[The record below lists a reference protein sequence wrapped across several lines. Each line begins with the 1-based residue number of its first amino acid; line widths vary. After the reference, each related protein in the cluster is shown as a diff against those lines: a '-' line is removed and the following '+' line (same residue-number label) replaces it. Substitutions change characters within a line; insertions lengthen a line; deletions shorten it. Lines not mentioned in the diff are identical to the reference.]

1 MIDLICVGKLSTKGY
16 KEAFDHYSKQINKL
30 HVTELKESSI
40 QVEGKHILNLL
51 DRDAHIILLTIEGVQ
66 MDSIAFAEYLR
77 KLIDTGKKIQFVVGG
92 SEGLSESVKSASNKD
107 ISMSKMTFPHQL
119 ARVMLVEQIYRAM
132 KIIERHPYHK

>member
-16 KEAFDHYSKQINKL
+16 KEAFDHYFKQINKL
-30 HVTELKESSI
+30 GVTELKESSL
-40 QVEGKHILNLL
+40 QVEGKHILSLL
-51 DRDAHIILLTIEGVQ
+51 DRDAHIILLTIEGAQ
-66 MDSIAFAEYLR
+66 MDSVAFAEYMR